1 MLAAVE
7 GVSSIVVGVVL
18 VVVAVGGVLIAVGG
32 VLVAV
37 AGTLSWKIMARCSLY
52 QALVSASMVY

>member
-18 VVVAVGGVLIAVGG
+18 VAVAVGGVLV
-32 VLVAV
+32 VV
-37 AGTLSWKIMARCSLY
+37 AGTLSWNIMAHCSLY
-52 QALVSASMVY
+52 QALVLASMVY